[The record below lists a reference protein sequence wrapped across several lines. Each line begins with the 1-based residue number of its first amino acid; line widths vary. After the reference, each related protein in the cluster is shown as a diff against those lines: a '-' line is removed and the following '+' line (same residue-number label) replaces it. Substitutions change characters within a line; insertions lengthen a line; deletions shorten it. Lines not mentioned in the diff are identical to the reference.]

1 MGFGI
6 IPNPILN
13 KIITKYFYQSRQSDD
28 TTFKIKI
35 FKKLDIFSQKD
46 EFRILIFFCNFKD
59 GKWYYTSMILN

>member
-13 KIITKYFYQSRQSDD
+13 KIIIKYFYQSRQSDD

-35 FKKLDIFSQKD
+35 FKKEAVFLYS
-46 EFRILIFFCNFKD
+46 
-59 GKWYYTSMILN
+59 